1 MSKWRSHGDETRL
14 CLDRVTRLWHR
25 FRWWIAKLIASRLN
39 TDFFFFFPRD
49 EWCPSPGNGHICSPG
64 VASGACCT
72 CFHQKERW
80 CNCFTGSEQLRQ
92 FYCSGLIL
100 FEVVSGPG
108 SNGTGRTRVSNS
120 AVLPHRQSQP
130 NTVWIKPQPCP
141 GRPHLIWEF
150 WLDSLLFDAHRA
162 EGSRRLIRTFDCLA
176 AVRWDAFRACPN
188 SHMAAVK
195 WSSVNYNELVSIF
208 LL

>member
-1 MSKWRSHGDETRL
+1 MRVSRGWDAALPRQSDTALASVPLVNSQANCIQTEHRL
-14 CLDRVTRLWHR
+14 
-25 FRWWIAKLIASRLN
+25 
-39 TDFFFFFPRD
+39 FFFFFPRD

-162 EGSRRLIRTFDCLA
+162 EGSRRLIRTVDCLA
-176 AVRWDAFRACPN
+176 AVTMGCISGMSKLSYGCR
-188 SHMAAVK
+188 
-195 WSSVNYNELVSIF
+195 
-208 LL
+208 

>member
-1 MSKWRSHGDETRL
+1 MKVSRGWDAALPRQSDTALASVPLVNSQANCIQTEHRL
-14 CLDRVTRLWHR
+14 
-25 FRWWIAKLIASRLN
+25 
-39 TDFFFFFPRD
+39 FFFFFPRD

-162 EGSRRLIRTFDCLA
+162 EGSRRLIRTVDCLA
-176 AVRWDAFRACPN
+176 AVTMGCISGMSKLSYGCR
-188 SHMAAVK
+188 
-195 WSSVNYNELVSIF
+195 
-208 LL
+208 

>member
-1 MSKWRSHGDETRL
+1 MRVSRGWDAALPRQSDTALASVPLVNSQANCIQTEHRL
-14 CLDRVTRLWHR
+14 
-25 FRWWIAKLIASRLN
+25 
-39 TDFFFFFPRD
+39 FFFFFPRD

-92 FYCSGLIL
+92 FNCSGLIL

-141 GRPHLIWEF
+141 GRPHIIWEF

-162 EGSRRLIRTFDCLA
+162 EGSRRLIRKVDCLA
-176 AVRWDAFRACPN
+176 AVTMGCISGMSKLSYGCR
-188 SHMAAVK
+188 
-195 WSSVNYNELVSIF
+195 
-208 LL
+208 